1 MTSAALAYSM
11 PSTTTV
17 ASDLLGPLSVES
29 SAVLTFPKGIL
40 GFPECREFVLLPS
53 EREHVYWLQSVEYSS
68 LAFLLVDPFVF
79 FDGYTVDLAAT
90 ELARQPSAPDEV
102 TVLAIVTLPGSQA
115 ERPTANLQGPIVI
128 DVRTAQGHQVV
139 VQDSRYGIREAFDL
153 R

>member
-17 ASDLLGPLSVES
+17 ASDLLGTLSVES
-29 SAVLTFPKGIL
+29 SAVLTFPKGLL
-40 GFPECREFVLLPS
+40 GFPECRDFVLLPS

-79 FDGYTVDLAAT
+79 FDGYTVDLATT
-90 ELARQPSAPDEV
+90 ELIRRPGGPDEV
-102 TVLAIVTLPGSQA
+102 SLLAIVTLPRSPD

-128 DVRTAQGHQVV
+128 DVSTAQGQQLVIA
-139 VQDSRYGIREAFDL
+139 DSSHGIREPFDL
-153 R
+153 